1 MSDSNKE
8 DEQEWDFPDSLSRV
22 LVAAISQ
29 SFNSVLV
36 TDAQPG
42 PFGPTILF
50 SNPAFCA
57 MTGYRPDE
65 LVGKTPRILQGP
77 QTCPE
82 VLDELRK
89 CLSAGRFFRG
99 STVNY
104 RKDGTPYAVEWNI
117 SPIRDDSGQITHFLS
132 IQQDI
137 TAMVAVQ
144 SSRELLSQ
152 ALDVAQD
159 GIFITDTEGYI
170 EFANQ
175 GFEAITGY
183 RSSEVLGHMPSV
195 LNSGKQNEEFYQ
207 KLWETLKAGE
217 TFRANI
223 VNRHRDGHL
232 IHCEESITAIRNSG
246 GGITHFVSI
255 MKDLTERVME
265 ERELRRQAE
274 YDALTGLLN
283 RRSGELRL
291 EQAYLEA
298 RERRGSFVVLMLDID
313 HFKQVNDT
321 WGHATGDRILE
332 IISRRLRRSVRVTD
346 SVVRWGGEE
355 FVVILPWT
363 DLTIASKKAED
374 IRERVA
380 SSEVPDAG
388 QVTVSIGLACSDQNE
403 SLSELLERA
412 DAALYRA
419 KDEGRNRVV
428 SLPKEVS

>member
-1 MSDSNKE
+1 MSGSKE
-8 DEQEWDFPDSLSRV
+8 NGQEWGFPESLSRV
-22 LVAAISQ
+22 LVAAVSQ

-42 PFGPTILF
+42 PSGPIILYA
-50 SNPAFCA
+50 NPAFCA
-57 MTGYRPDE
+57 MTGYGPDE
-65 LVGKTPRILQGP
+65 LAGKTPRILQGP

-82 VLDELRK
+82 VLADLRE
-89 CLSAGRFFRG
+89 CLAAGRFFQG

-104 RKDGTPYAVEWNI
+104 RKDGAPYAVEWNI

-170 EFANQ
+170 QFANQ

-183 RSSEVLGHMPSV
+183 RASEVLGQMPSV
-195 LNSGKQNEEFYQ
+195 LNSGKQDEAFYQ

-223 VNRHRDGHL
+223 VNRHCDGHL
-232 IHCEESITAIRNSG
+232 IHCEESITAIRNSRG
-246 GGITHFVSI
+246 EITNFVSI
-255 MKDLTERVME
+255 MKDLTQRVME

-283 RRSGELRL
+283 RRSGELKL
-291 EQAYLEA
+291 EQAYLES
-298 RERRGSFVVLMLDID
+298 RERQGSFVILMLDID

-321 WGHATGDRILE
+321 WGHAAGDRILE
-332 IISRRLRRSVRVTD
+332 IISRRLRRSVRSTD

-363 DLTIASKKAED
+363 DLATATRKAEY
-374 IRERVA
+374 IREQVA
-380 SSEVPDAG
+380 SAEIPDAG
-388 QVTVSIGLACSDQNE
+388 QVTVSIGLACSEQNE
-403 SLSELLERA
+403 ALSMLLARA